1 MRISS
6 RFSWAFPALALC
18 LVWGP
23 IAPAGAAD
31 SSREAPEFNF
41 FEVQTPTCYRAREL
55 SQICHVEWS
64 YFYVEAGAAQYLL
77 RLRVEIGGRVR
88 ANFQGFFQTVMYVPA
103 EMYSP
108 GFAVTCGQ
116 PGAGGDPRLGNQHS
130 WVVRAEETGGGIA
143 TNSGAIFCPATL
155 YIFTDGFESA
165 NTSAWSASFP

>member
-6 RFSWAFPALALC
+6 RFGWAFPALALC
-18 LVWGP
+18 LAWGP

-31 SSREAPEFNF
+31 SSLEAPEFTF
-41 FEVQTPTCYRAREL
+41 FEVQTPSCYRAREL
-55 SQICHVEWS
+55 SQICYVEWS
-64 YFYVEAGAAQYLL
+64 YFYVEAGASQYLHRL
-77 RLRVEIGGRVR
+77 RLEIGGRVR
-88 ANFQGFFQTVMYVPA
+88 ANFQGFFQTGMYVPA

-108 GFAVTCGQ
+108 GFAVACGQ

-143 TNSGAIFCPATL
+143 TNSGSIFCPATL